1 MEIAN
6 FLVVGKLRVLQ
17 IYCVVRG
24 NLSFEFQFEE
34 LTLLIYGLFD
44 FQVVKLKFGLAWVW
58 Q

>member
-6 FLVVGKLRVLQ
+6 FLVVLE

-44 FQVVKLKFGLAWVW
+44 FQVVKLEFGLAVICVY
-58 Q
+58 